1 VLEDMYWFLVTEEAA
16 NYASLLCLIVFAFF
30 VFHHIKYSY
39 YSRKFRKITKS
50 DYPELFETCRVGDKY
65 SIESDSL
72 TYMRYKSRKVYKQT
86 NNQPYIE
93 FGEKLH
99 RIYVIHKWSLIAFC
113 VMFVFLIYFYGEIIR
128 SMD

>member
-1 VLEDMYWFLVTEEAA
+1 MLDDIYWFLVTEEAA
-16 NYASLLCLIVFAFF
+16 NYASLLCLIVLAIF

-72 TYMRYKSRKVYKQT
+72 TYMRYKSRKMYKQT

-93 FGEKLH
+93 LGEKLH
-99 RIYVIHKWSLIAFC
+99 RIYVIYKWSFITFC
-113 VMFVFLIYFYGEIIR
+113 VMFIFMVYFYGEIIR